1 VLPATPHFERLHVVL
16 VDPRNPLNMGAAARA
31 MSNFGF
37 RGLRVVNPYEVAF
50 REARS
55 ARGGSEVLAKATEF
69 ETVAAAVADCTLVIG
84 TSAAR
89 RRELHHPVKR
99 LESAATLIRKHL
111 LSGKVGLLFG
121 SEKFGLSN
129 HDLSHCEWV
138 LRIPTEEAS
147 ASMNLGQA
155 VAICLYEVAR
165 NPRAARASS
174 GTQPLA
180 SAGDRERITTLLLEA
195 LRISGYVKP
204 RTGTSTEE
212 KIRRMVRRLDL
223 PAEDAEIWLG
233 ILRQM
238 LCKMRSGN

>member
-1 VLPATPHFERLHVVL
+1 
-16 VDPRNPLNMGAAARA
+16 MGAAARA

-37 RGLRVVNPYEVAF
+37 RSLRVVNPYEAAF

-55 ARGGSEVLAKATEF
+55 ARGGSEVLAKAREF
-69 ETVAAAVADCTLVIG
+69 ASVAAAVADCALVIG

-99 LESAATLIRKHL
+99 LESSATLIRKHL
-111 LSGKVGLLFG
+111 LAGKVALLFG

-129 HDLSHCEWV
+129 HDLSHCHWV
-138 LRIPTEEAS
+138 LRIPTGEDS

-155 VAICLYEVAR
+155 VAICLYELAR
-165 NPRAARASS
+165 NPRAARPSS
-174 GTQPLA
+174 SIPSSA

-195 LRISGYVKP
+195 LRTSGYVKP
-204 RTGTSTEE
+204 RTAASSEE
-212 KIRRMVRRLDL
+212 KIRRMVGRLNL

-238 LCKMRSGN
+238 LWKMRSGN